1 MSAPYNLLICVLWAV
16 ASAGI
21 GWCLL
26 QGAQRITYVTLADGQ
41 RAERR
46 LPMLIRLLLPLTPN
60 FAWLFDRPMFDRNR
74 RNVERK
80 LASAGLEEVMRPVD
94 FLALRILVP
103 LVLGTML
110 SIILWILLPGIPGRI
125 GMALAGRRPL
135 MIFLVF
141 LLTSAYPSRWLAG
154 ELGGRH
160 RNMQRALPFVLDLLT
175 LSVEAGLDFMSALQR
190 IIDRRRL
197 DPLGE
202 ELIRVLRE
210 IQLGKTRRNALRDMA
225 ARADQPDLRSVTRAL
240 VQADEMGV
248 SIGAILRIQAD
259 QLRVRRFH
267 RAEKLAHEAPV
278 KMLFPLI
285 VCIFPAVFIVLL
297 APFFLE
303 IAHRWL

>member
-1 MSAPYNLLICVLWAV
+1 MNAYYNFLICVLWTV

-46 LPMLIRLLLPLTPN
+46 LPILIRLLLPLAPN
-60 FAWLFDRPMFDRNR
+60 LASLFDRPTFDKSRKR
-74 RNVERK
+74 IERK
-80 LASAGLEEVMRPVD
+80 LVSAGLDEVMRPID

-110 SIILWILLPGIPGRI
+110 SITLWFILPKIPGRI
-125 GMALAGRRPL
+125 GMVLALRRPA
-135 MIFLVF
+135 MVVIVF
-141 LLTSAYPSRWLAG
+141 LLSSAYPSRWLAG
-154 ELGGRH
+154 ELASRH
-160 RNMQRALPFVLDLLT
+160 RNMQRSLPFVLDLLT

-210 IQLGKTRRNALRDMA
+210 IQLGKTRRHALRDMA

-303 IAHRWL
+303 IAHRWM

>member
-1 MSAPYNLLICVLWAV
+1 MNAYYNFLICVLWTV

-46 LPMLIRLLLPLTPN
+46 LPILIRLLLPLAPN
-60 FAWLFDRPMFDRNR
+60 LASLFDRPTFDKTRKR
-74 RNVERK
+74 IERK
-80 LASAGLEEVMRPVD
+80 LVSAGLDEVMRPID

-110 SIILWILLPGIPGRI
+110 SITLWFILPKIPGRI
-125 GMALAGRRPL
+125 GMVLALRRPA
-135 MIFLVF
+135 MVVIVF
-141 LLTSAYPSRWLAG
+141 LLSSAYPSRWLAG
-154 ELGGRH
+154 ELASRH
-160 RNMQRALPFVLDLLT
+160 RNMQRSLPFVLDLLT

-210 IQLGKTRRNALRDMA
+210 IQLGKTRRHALRDMA

-303 IAHRWL
+303 IAHRWM

>member
-1 MSAPYNLLICVLWAV
+1 MNAYYNFLICVLWTV

-46 LPMLIRLLLPLTPN
+46 LPILIRLLLPLAPN
-60 FAWLFDRPMFDRNR
+60 LASLFDRPTFDKSRKR
-74 RNVERK
+74 IERK
-80 LASAGLEEVMRPVD
+80 LVSAGLEEVMRPID

-110 SIILWILLPGIPGRI
+110 SITLWFILPKIPGRI
-125 GMALAGRRPL
+125 GMVLALRRPA
-135 MIFLVF
+135 MVVIVF
-141 LLTSAYPSRWLAG
+141 LLSSAYPSRWLAG
-154 ELGGRH
+154 ELASRH
-160 RNMQRALPFVLDLLT
+160 RNMQRSLPFVLDLLT

-210 IQLGKTRRNALRDMA
+210 IQLGKTRRHALRDMA

-303 IAHRWL
+303 IAHRWM